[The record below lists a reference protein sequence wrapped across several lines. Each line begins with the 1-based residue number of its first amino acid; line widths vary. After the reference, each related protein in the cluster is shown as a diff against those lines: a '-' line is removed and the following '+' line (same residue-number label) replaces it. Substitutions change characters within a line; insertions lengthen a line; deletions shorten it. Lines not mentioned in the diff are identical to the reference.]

1 MNKDM
6 KYNPQQE
13 NEDQYVFRIC
23 DIKESSGLTW
33 KEVADIINEELGN
46 NYTESAYRKRY
57 QMFQSG
63 LKTCEKQVFS
73 DDGYLQKIK
82 EQTDEFYKAKKQFQ
96 DQRREYHKVLAKDA
110 RFEHLEEELIKAAN
124 NLSVEK
130 ALTDY
135 SCYKWHDAKNDA
147 VLCLTDWHLGM
158 VTNNIWNE
166 YNVQICKDR
175 VNKLYKKAVEHITL
189 HNVNKLHIM
198 ILGDMVNGA
207 IHNSCRVASEEDVC
221 EQLMDA
227 SELLAELINE
237 LSKYVNEVHVYST
250 YGNHARTIQNKE
262 DSVHSDNMERIIPW
276 WLAWRMKDN
285 SKVFVENNDFY
296 EFIYFNVKGHGVVG
310 VHGDLEN
317 FRKLG
322 VDMHTLFSK
331 QFGLD
336 VEYCFSGDKHHSES
350 VDFYGIENVLVS
362 SLCGTDNYANGK
374 RLYSKAGQTLCIF
387 NQEDGKVCS
396 YNITF

>member
-1 MNKDM
+1 MNNDM

-23 DIKESSGLTW
+23 SMKDSAGMTW
-33 KEVADIINEELGN
+33 QEIADIINQALDN

-73 DDGYLQKIK
+73 DNEYLQKIK
-82 EQTDEFYKAKKQFQ
+82 EQTDELYKAKKQFQ

-110 RFEHLEEELIKAAN
+110 RSEHLEEELIKAAN
-124 NLSVEK
+124 NLSAEK
-130 ALTDY
+130 MLKDY
-135 SCYKWHDAKNDA
+135 SSYKWHNANNDA

-175 VNKLYKKAVEHITL
+175 VNKLYKKAVEYLSL
-189 HNVNKLHIM
+189 HNVNKLHVM

-207 IHNSCRVASEEDVC
+207 IHSSCRVASEEDVC

-250 YGNHARTIQNKE
+250 YGNHARTIQKKE

-276 WLAWRMKDN
+276 WLSWRLKDN
-285 SKVFVENNDFY
+285 SKIVVEDNEFY
-296 EFIYFNVKGHGVVG
+296 EFIYLNVKGHGVVG

-374 RLYSKAGQTLCIF
+374 RLYAKAGQTLCIF